1 MKGIENLKDE
11 IFALASELA
20 LNNASARSRL
30 IDWLTVTRGYSEL
43 LKIDPDNARY
53 HKKLRQ
59 ALLEIAQL
67 A

>member
-1 MKGIENLKDE
+1 MKAIEVLKDE
-11 IFALASELA
+11 IFTLTSELA
-20 LNNASARSRL
+20 LNNPSARARL
-30 IDWLTVTRGYSEL
+30 IDWLTVTRGYIEL
-43 LKIDPDNARY
+43 INSDPDNVAY